1 MGIISVEQADH
12 LYWLGRYT
20 ERVYTTLRIYS
31 LRFDEMLDRLPD
43 SYEEFC
49 ESIDIPNIYTSR
61 DDFFERYPFDKT
73 NPDSLISNL
82 DRAYDNA
89 IVLRES
95 ISSAALS
102 YIQMAVNIMEAAAK
116 GVAPMLELQ
125 SVTDMLYAFRSCS
138 DDSILDMGS
147 RYTLKCG
154 YSVERIDMYVRLGH
168 HLENL
173 RREFSRLNHR
183 MQCTPLRRDGE
194 KLMLLLGLAPNP
206 DPENNRKILLECI
219 EGLFV
224 DV

>member
-1 MGIISVEQADH
+1 MDSIALSKLDR
-12 LYWLGRYT
+12 LFWLGRYI
-20 ERVYTTLRIYS
+20 ERTLIEIDIMQDAYDQS
-31 LRFDEMLDRLPD
+31 IDGPAFD
-43 SYEEFC
+43 YVEFC
-49 ESIDIPNIYTSR
+49 QRLEIPNAYEGV
-61 DDFFERYPFDKT
+61 DDFIKKFLFDRKD
-73 NPDSLISNL
+73 PYSVISNL
-82 DRAYDNA
+82 NYAYDNA

-138 DDSILDMGS
+138 DDSILDMDS